1 MRHVTRKWDG
11 APLTRGMQH
20 RSLLDPH
27 FSSDRYLLYAPLG
40 VQNDLKALEKVM
52 VAWSPGNVLRNR
64 VTFCGISRENLRC
77 VELTEIAESSL
88 GSHVWEPRLSGA
100 DAVVVFMVRSRA
112 RNRAAIPA
120 VELRWRDGERKLRA
134 DQEEGDAPHG
144 PVPKRATPSKNIK
157 KKKKRRSC
165 PSIFPRWANTLCAA
179 HIGRNDARP
188 TRLSSGDRVRYVGRY
203 LLYTRSER
211 APRVQS
217 TVCRKVSSARPRR
230 PRPRR
235 CRRRRCR

>member
-20 RSLLDPH
+20 RSLL
-27 FSSDRYLLYAPLG
+27 DRYLLYAPLG

-134 DQEEGDAPHG
+134 DQEEGDAPHE

-211 APRVQS
+211 AENNRG
-217 TVCRKVSSARPRR
+217 CRRGARDAARGCRRR
-230 PRPRR
+230 PRAAAAR
-235 CRRRRCR
+235 

>member
-1 MRHVTRKWDG
+1 MQPRHASK
-11 APLTRGMQH
+11 
-20 RSLLDPH
+20 
-27 FSSDRYLLYAPLG
+27 
-40 VQNDLKALEKVM
+40 EKVIVVRARDASR

-144 PVPKRATPSKNIK
+144 PVPKRATPSKKLK
-157 KKKKRRSC
+157 KEKKRRSC

-211 APRVQS
+211 AENNRG
-217 TVCRKVSSARPRR
+217 CRRSARDAARG
-230 PRPRR
+230 
-235 CRRRRCR
+235 CRRREN

>member
-20 RSLLDPH
+20 RSLLG
-27 FSSDRYLLYAPLG
+27 DRYLLYAPLG

-134 DQEEGDAPHG
+134 DQEEGDVPHG
-144 PVPKRATPSKNIK
+144 PVPKRATPSKNLK
-157 KKKKRRSC
+157 KNRKKELPFIFSKMGEHALCGAHWQKRR
-165 PSIFPRWANTLCAA
+165 PPHEIEQWR
-179 HIGRNDARP
+179 
-188 TRLSSGDRVRYVGRY
+188 
-203 LLYTRSER
+203 
-211 APRVQS
+211 QS
-217 TVCRKVSSARPRR
+217 TVCRKVSSVHEERASSS
-230 PRPRR
+230 
-235 CRRRRCR
+235 CTEHGM